1 MTVIAHISDP
11 HFGTVDVP
19 VRDALL
25 KDLGAPGIGL
35 VVLTGDI
42 TQRARASQFRE
53 AREFLEALHP
63 KPWIAIPGNHDIPL
77 FDVFTRFLHP
87 YRHFNRFISSTIE
100 PSYLHED
107 VAILCV
113 NATRRT
119 RHKNGVLLESEVR
132 RAERKLTALARPF
145 KVVATHQ
152 PLAVTLDTEI
162 HNLARGAER
171 ALDRWIEAGADLFIG
186 GHIHLPYCT
195 LVSAR
200 TSARTA
206 VVLQAGTAVSLRVRH
221 GVPNSYNR
229 LVFDAARGGRQMQ
242 LERCDYDAATKS
254 FAMKHTYTARGVL
267 KGWEL
272 EDQPAQ
278 FARRTV

>member
-1 MTVIAHISDP
+1 MTTIAHISDP

-19 VRDALL
+19 VRDALIAEL
-25 KDLGAPGIGL
+25 RASAIDL

-42 TQRARASQFRE
+42 TQRARRSQFRE
-53 AREFLEALHP
+53 AREFLDALSP

-77 FDVFTRFLHP
+77 FDVITRFVRP
-87 YRHFNRFISSTIE
+87 YRLFHRFISSELE
-100 PSYLHED
+100 PLYEHDD
-107 VAILCV
+107 VALMCV

-119 RHKNGVLLESEVR
+119 RHKNGVLPEADVM
-132 RAERKLTALARPF
+132 RAAQRLSRLPQPF
-145 KVVATHQ
+145 RVIATHQ

-162 HNLARGAER
+162 HNLARGAVR
-171 ALDRWIEAGADLFIG
+171 ALEHWIDAGADLFIG

-195 LVSAR
+195 LAQTQR
-200 TSARTA
+200 SARTA

-229 LVFDAARGGRQMQ
+229 LTFKASNGVRHMQ

-254 FAMKHTYTARGVL
+254 FAMKHTYRAQSTPS
-267 KGWEL
+267 GWRL
-272 EDQPAQ
+272 ED
-278 FARRTV
+278 